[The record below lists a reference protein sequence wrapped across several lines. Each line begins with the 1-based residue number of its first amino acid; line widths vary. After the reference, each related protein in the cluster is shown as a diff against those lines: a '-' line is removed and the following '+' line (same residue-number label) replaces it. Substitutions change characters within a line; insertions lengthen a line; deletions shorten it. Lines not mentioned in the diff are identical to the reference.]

1 MAEPYEKI
9 RKYVRNVLG
18 DAGSHGMDHTERVT
32 RMCRIIGK
40 CEHADMDIL
49 IPAALLHDIARP
61 LEKETGL
68 PHEVEGARMAGV
80 YLNFI
85 GYNPE
90 LIQTIC
96 AAIQTHR
103 FRSDKKPETPE
114 AKILSDADKLDAMG
128 AVGIART
135 FMRAAEHNG
144 DISDAVFHFHD
155 KLLKLHDQMYTKTG
169 REMAEKRHVFLETFL
184 KNLEQEMD
192 NPESEFP
199 YTY

>member
-1 MAEPYEKI
+1 MDDPYEKI
-9 RKYVRNVLG
+9 RKYVRTVLG

-40 CEHADMDIL
+40 QEHADMDIL

-61 LEKETGL
+61 REKETGL
-68 PHEVEGARMAGV
+68 PHETEGARIAET
-80 YLNFI
+80 YLNSI
-85 GYNPE
+85 GYNPK
-90 LIQTIC
+90 LIMAIC

-103 FRSDKKPETPE
+103 FRTDKKPETPE

-135 FMRAAEHNG
+135 FMRAAEHGG

-155 KLLKLHDQMYTKTG
+155 KLLKLHDQMYTETG
-169 REMAEKRHVFLETFL
+169 REMAKKRHLFLETFL
-184 KNLEQEMD
+184 KNLEPEID
-192 NPESEFP
+192 NPEP
-199 YTY
+199 